1 MTGYRERN
9 DGVCWSS
16 LEVQPHRCSILPTA
30 HTNFP
35 EWDARILRDALN
47 AAKVALWSW
56 NVESDEIT
64 LDELGFDLWGM
75 PRETPMTFDRLS
87 RHIHPDD
94 RDRVK
99 TVFAGTPGLHGAYE
113 TDFRIMF
120 DGGIRWIS
128 ARGEGNDPNLVGPLV
143 FGIFLDVTQRRQ
155 AEEAHELLA
164 GEMGHRVK
172 NLLAVAVAL
181 VALASRS
188 ARTAGEMAGD
198 LTRRLTALGR
208 AHELVRPNAAGYL
221 ASEAKAALLGDLF
234 AALLTPYDNLGACN
248 ERVRVSGPQLAV
260 GEAGATT
267 LALVVHELA
276 TNSLKYGALSVA
288 TGTLDVACKAQVD
301 DVVVVWTERGGP
313 GVAVPAAVE
322 GFGSRMVDRS
332 MSSQLGG
339 SVGFEWSKEGV
350 VVTLRMNKDRLAA

>member
-1 MTGYRERN
+1 M
-9 DGVCWSS
+9 
-16 LEVQPHRCSILPTA
+16 PTT
-30 HTNFP
+30 HINFP

-56 NVESDEIT
+56 NVETDEIT
-64 LDELGFDLWGM
+64 LDELGYDLWGVPM
-75 PRETPMTFDRLS
+75 GTPVTFESLS

-113 TDFRIMF
+113 TDFRIML
-120 DGGIRWIS
+120 DIGVRWIS
-128 ARGEGNDPNLVGPLV
+128 ARGEGTDPNLVGPLV
-143 FGIFLDVTQRRQ
+143 FGIFLDTTGRRQ

-181 VALASRS
+181 VALTSRS
-188 ARTAGEMAGD
+188 AKTVAEMAGD
-198 LTRRLTALGR
+198 LTRRMTALGR
-208 AHELVRPNAAGYL
+208 AHDLVRPVAADP
-221 ASEAKAALLGDLF
+221 ASTAKAALLGDLF
-234 AALLTPYDNLGACN
+234 AALLMPYDVDAGSGDSASG
-248 ERVRVSGPQLAV
+248 RVRVSGPKLPV
-260 GEAGATT
+260 GEAAATT

-288 TGTLDVACKAQVD
+288 AGTLDVSCKAEVNE
-301 DVVVVWTERGGP
+301 VVAVWTERGGP
-313 GVAVPAAVE
+313 GAAVPAATE
-322 GFGSRMVDRS
+322 GYGSRMLDRS

-339 SVGFEWSKEGV
+339 SIGFEWLQDGV
-350 VVTLRMNKDRLAA
+350 VVTLRMNKNRLVA